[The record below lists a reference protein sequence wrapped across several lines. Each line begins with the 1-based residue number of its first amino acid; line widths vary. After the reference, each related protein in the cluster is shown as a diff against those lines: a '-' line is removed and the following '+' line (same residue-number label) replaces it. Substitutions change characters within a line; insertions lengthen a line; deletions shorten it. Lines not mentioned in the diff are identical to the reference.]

1 VNARDA
7 EPTSALL
14 SEGRRTELTSQ
25 QFHRALLGLMLGV
38 LLAALDGTIVAVA
51 LPTISGDLGHVEDTH
66 WVITAYLMTAT
77 AATLLYGRASDV
89 YGRKPM
95 FLGAVGT
102 FLAGSA
108 LCAVANSMGAL
119 AAARA
124 VQGLGGGGLLSI
136 ALAVIADLVPAR
148 KRPAYQGLFGA
159 VFGLAGVLGPLIG
172 GLVVDHASWRWL
184 FVVNLPLGLIVL
196 GLVARTLPAS
206 TRRAGAHLDPFS
218 GLLLAAAVGFF
229 LCWTSRGQETGYGS
243 TGTRAL
249 VVVAALLAV
258 SFVLVQRTSTAPV
271 LPLRLFA
278 SRGFAAA
285 CVVAFCGGVSLF
297 AAILFVPLFLQLVQD
312 RSATVAGE
320 MLCALTAGL
329 LVASVGVGRM
339 VSRTGRHRTPPL
351 MGTVLIAVGIGGLS
365 RIDAGTSA
373 GLTMLVL
380 VVLGFGLGL
389 VSPIL
394 VAVAQASVPPGDLGV
409 ATASVS
415 FFRNLGGTVGSAV
428 GVAVLSHVLGERAGR
443 TQLDPTQLRL
453 LPDHIAT
460 LPPATRAAFTEAFA
474 DAATRVF
481 TFALPVAV
489 VAVVAAALI
498 PQPPPR
504 PQPAVADEASPLDE
518 DAVRS

>member
-1 VNARDA
+1 VNLPDA
-7 EPTSALL
+7 ENPSALPGPQL
-14 SEGRRTELTSQ
+14 
-25 QFHRALLGLMLGV
+25 HRALIALMLGV

-77 AATLLYGRASDV
+77 AATLLYGRASDI

-95 FLGAVGT
+95 FIGAVGT
-102 FLAGSA
+102 FLLGSA
-108 LCAVANSMGAL
+108 LCAAANGMGTL

-148 KRPAYQGLFGA
+148 SRAAYQGLFGA
-159 VFGLAGVLGPLIG
+159 VFGLAGLLGPLIG

-196 GLVARTLPAS
+196 GLAVTTLPPS
-206 TRRAGAHLDPFS
+206 TRRPGHLDPLS
-218 GLLLAAAVGFF
+218 GLLLAGAVGFF
-229 LCWTSRGQETGYGS
+229 LCWTSRGQETSYGR
-243 TGTRAL
+243 TGTWALL
-249 VVVAALLAV
+249 VVAVLLAIA
-258 SFVLVQRTSTAPV
+258 FVITQRTATAPV

-278 SRGFAAA
+278 SRGFSAV

-320 MLCALTAGL
+320 MLCAMTAGL
-329 LVASVGVGRM
+329 LVSSVGVGRM
-339 VSRTGRHRTPPL
+339 VSRTGRHRTPPVV
-351 MGTVLIAVGIGGLS
+351 GTTLIALGIAGLS
-365 RIDAGTSA
+365 RVHDGTSA

-380 VVLGFGLGL
+380 VVLGLGLGM

-394 VAVAQASVPPGDLGV
+394 VTVAQSSVPPGDLGV

-428 GVAVLSHVLGERAGR
+428 GVAVLTHVLGDRAGS
-443 TQLDPTQLRL
+443 TDLDPTRLRL
-453 LPDHIAT
+453 LPDQVAA
-460 LPPATRAAFTEAFA
+460 LPPATRLAFLDAFA
-474 DAATRVF
+474 DAARTVF

-489 VAVVAAALI
+489 VAIVAAALI
-498 PQPPPR
+498 PQPPR
-504 PQPAVADEASPLDE
+504 ARRQPDSADVASAADP

>member
-1 VNARDA
+1 VTERDA
-7 EPTSALL
+7 EPTTAPHDP
-14 SEGRRTELTSQ
+14 T
-25 QFHRALLGLMLGV
+25 FHRALLGLMLGV

-66 WVITAYLMTAT
+66 WVVTAYLLTAT

-102 FLAGSA
+102 FLLGSA
-108 LCAVANSMGAL
+108 LCAAAQGMGTL

-124 VQGLGGGGLLSI
+124 VQGLGGGGLLSL

-184 FVVNLPLGLIVL
+184 FLVNLPLGLLVL
-196 GLVARTLPAS
+196 GLVATTLPPS
-206 TRRAGAHLDPFS
+206 TRRPGAHLDPLS
-218 GLLLAAAVGFF
+218 GLLLAGAVGFF
-229 LCWTSRGQETGYGS
+229 LCWTSRGQETGYGNGR
-243 TGTRAL
+243 TWAL
-249 VVVAALLAV
+249 VVVAVLLTAA
-258 SFVLVQRTSTAPV
+258 FVITQRTVAAPV
-271 LPLRLFA
+271 LPLRLFG
-278 SRGFAAA
+278 SRGFSAA

-320 MLCALTAGL
+320 LLCAMTAGL
-329 LVASVGVGRM
+329 LVRSVGVGRT
-339 VSRTGRHRTPPL
+339 VSRTGRHRGPVL
-351 MGTVLIAVGIGGLS
+351 AGTTLIAAGVAALS
-365 RIDAGTSA
+365 RLDADSSA
-373 GLTMLVL
+373 GVTVAGL
-380 VVLGFGLGL
+380 VVLGLGLGM

-394 VAVAQASVPPGDLGV
+394 VTVAQSSVATGDLGV
-409 ATASVS
+409 ATASIS

-428 GVAVLSHVLGERAGR
+428 GVAVLTHVLGHQAGR
-443 TQLDPTQLRL
+443 TELDPTRLRL
-453 LPDHIAT
+453 LPDQIAA
-460 LPPATRAAFTEAFA
+460 LPPATRAAFIDAFA
-474 DAATRVF
+474 DAATTVF
-481 TFALPVAV
+481 QFALPVAV
-489 VAVVAAALI
+489 VAVLAAAVI

-504 PQPAVADEASPLDE
+504 PAQAPVDSPSAVDE
-518 DAVRS
+518 DDPVRS

>member
-1 VNARDA
+1 VNAPDTA
-7 EPTSALL
+7 NPSGVNPKAL
-14 SEGRRTELTSQ
+14 
-25 QFHRALLGLMLGV
+25 HRALLGLMLGV

-66 WVITAYLMTAT
+66 WVVTAYLLTAT
-77 AATLLYGRASDV
+77 AATLLYGRASDL

-102 FLAGSA
+102 FLLGSA
-108 LCAVANSMGAL
+108 LCAAAQGMGAL

-136 ALAVIADLVPAR
+136 ALAVVADLVPVQ

-184 FVVNLPLGLIVL
+184 FLVNLPLGLLVL
-196 GLVARTLPAS
+196 ALLATTLPAS
-206 TRRAGAHLDPFS
+206 TRRPGPHLDPLS
-218 GLLLAAAVGFF
+218 GLLLAGAVGFF
-229 LCWTSRGQETGYGS
+229 LCWTSRGQETGYGNGR
-243 TGTRAL
+243 TWAL

-258 SFVLVQRTSTAPV
+258 GFVITQRTAAAPV
-271 LPLRLFA
+271 LPLRLFG
-278 SRGFAAA
+278 SRGFSAA

-320 MLCALTAGL
+320 LLCAMTAGL
-329 LVASVGVGRM
+329 LVSSVGVGRA
-339 VSRTGRHRTPPL
+339 VSRTGRYRGPVL
-351 MGTVLIAVGIGGLS
+351 AGTTLIALGVAGLS
-365 RIDAGTSA
+365 RLNAGTSA
-373 GLTMLVL
+373 GGTIAAL
-380 VVLGFGLGL
+380 VVLGLGLGM

-394 VAVAQASVPPGDLGV
+394 VTVAQSSVPPGDLGV
-409 ATASVS
+409 ATASIS

-428 GVAVLSHVLGERAGR
+428 GVAVLTHVLGSRGGH
-443 TQLDPTQLRL
+443 TDLDPTRLRL
-453 LPDHIAT
+453 LPDHIAA
-460 LPPATRAAFTEAFA
+460 LPPATRASFIDAFA
-474 DAATRVF
+474 HAATTVYR
-481 TFALPVAV
+481 FALPVAV
-489 VAVVAAALI
+489 VAMLAAAAI

-504 PQPAVADEASPLDE
+504 AAQAPEADEASAVDE
-518 DAVRS
+518 DNPVRS